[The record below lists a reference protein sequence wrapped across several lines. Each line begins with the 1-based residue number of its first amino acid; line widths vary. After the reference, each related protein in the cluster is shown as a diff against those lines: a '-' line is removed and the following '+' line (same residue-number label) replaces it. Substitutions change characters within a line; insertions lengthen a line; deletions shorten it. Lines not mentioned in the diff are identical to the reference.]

1 MPQFYRAG
9 GRFPSNSLTP
19 ESDIPT
25 IGGMPMSRHW
35 LAVLA
40 FALVPAQ
47 GVAGDY
53 VGVLRPSAGT
63 GPLAIPEPGF
73 YWPMESSFATRLGA
87 EMGPDGHKLKLGY
100 RYSKYFAVETGY
112 ADVGISPL
120 GSPFS
125 ATSARGRG
133 FTMDTVGTLP
143 LWTRVA
149 LYGRL
154 GAWRSDGTASL
165 VTGPE
170 AGARAGAGVRYGLGL
185 KYNLTERIGLQAEM
199 ERFSPLERWGPRESD
214 TDQVT
219 FGITWRY

>member
-1 MPQFYRAG
+1 M
-9 GRFPSNSLTP
+9 
-19 ESDIPT
+19 
-25 IGGMPMSRHW
+25 GGMLPSRFW
-35 LAVLA
+35 LAILA
-40 FALVPAQ
+40 FALVPTQ

-53 VGVLRPSAGT
+53 VGVLRPTAGR

-73 YWPMESSFATRLGA
+73 YWPTDASFGTRLGTETA
-87 EMGPDGHKLKLGY
+87 DGVKLKLGY
-100 RYSKYFAVETGY
+100 RYSKYLALETGY
-112 ADVGISPL
+112 ADFGPAPL
-120 GSPFS
+120 GSPSS

-143 LWTRVA
+143 LWTHVA

-154 GAWRSDGTASL
+154 GAWRSDGPAAL

-170 AGARAGAGVRYGLGL
+170 AGARAGAGVRYGLGV
-185 KYNLTERIGLQAEM
+185 KYNLTQRIGLQAEM
-199 ERFSPLERWGPRESD
+199 ERFSPLNRWGPRESD